1 MPAAWFPIKALHS
14 KLLTFLLITWGN
26 VESILVDDSLVQGIG
41 QGHPE
46 ALGPSRVVG
55 IVKVLNIENQLQPIL
70 ESIFSSW
77 NICRFCWNRQ
87 VLLDRPGQRANLG
100 PFCISLISLLHS
112 SA

>member
-1 MPAAWFPIKALHS
+1 MPAAWFNIKALHS

-26 VESILVDDSLVQGIG
+26 VESILVDDSLVQCIG
-41 QGHPE
+41 QGYPK

-77 NICRFCWNRQ
+77 NIGRFCEDKQ
-87 VLLDRPGQRANLG
+87 VFLDCPGERTNLS
-100 PFCISLISLLHS
+100 PFRISLISLLHS